1 MHPDCIFGVRLVGL
15 LGRLRLQG
23 PLRWTSTH
31 GHPVACL
38 HTWLLDRG
46 WTLLRPFVW
55 KCEASNDLLDL
66 HDPAWDVRLL
76 QHAARSGWRAWCLRQ
91 HALAKRHDSHCADL
105 EPFAFFSQID
115 VDQVRS
121 WALSCPEA
129 RTVSV
134 GASVSPFMLQGRT
147 GVSSRCVWGCG
158 DWGTWDHCAW
168 SCSDR
173 PGVEL
178 LPARP
183 AHQLTSRYVVGRSDL
198 FQTSI
203 RFKRG
208 WCRCNLGCGRL
219 ITLVLL
225 MHLKLFCLVAGHFP
239 LWGGGFV
246 WLAPFGARFGAA
258 SVWGRLH
265 LTKYFFF
272 SRGRRGTWRH
282 LLSTWQAWHLWHWAD
297 LETSTFVSRGRR
309 GTYGTGLALVAG
321 DAAALCVAGV
331 ALVEIHLRFA
341 WQAWHLVTS
350 TFVLHGRRGAW

>member
-134 GASVSPFMLQGRT
+134 GASVSPFMLQGRA

-178 LPARP
+178 LAARP
-183 AHQLTSRYVVGRSDL
+183 AHQLTSRY
-198 FQTSI
+198 
-203 RFKRG
+203 G
-208 WCRCNLGCGRL
+208 WK
-219 ITLVLL
+219 I
-225 MHLKLFCLVAGHFP
+225 
-239 LWGGGFV
+239 GFV
-246 WLAPFGARFGAA
+246 PNIDQI
-258 SVWGRLH
+258 
-265 LTKYFFF
+265 
-272 SRGRRGTWRH
+272 
-282 LLSTWQAWHLWHWAD
+282 QAWLVQVQSRMWEVNHPRPAD
-297 LETSTFVSRGRR
+297 
-309 GTYGTGLALVAG
+309 AP
-321 DAAALCVAGV
+321 
-331 ALVEIHLRFA
+331 
-341 WQAWHLVTS
+341 
-350 TFVLHGRRGAW
+350 